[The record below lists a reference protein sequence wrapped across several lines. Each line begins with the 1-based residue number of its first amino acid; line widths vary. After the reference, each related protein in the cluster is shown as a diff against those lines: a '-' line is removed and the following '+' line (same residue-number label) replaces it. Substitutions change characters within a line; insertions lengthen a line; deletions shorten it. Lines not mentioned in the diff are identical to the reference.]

1 MSGLCIPMSNRLYA
15 LTIVS
20 SSPTVE
26 TKYPRAQN
34 VTPVKFRS
42 LFETSC
48 YRYCTFALDI
58 AHYIQHRV
66 LRRYAD
72 ADVDVVSHQ
81 GPFYYLCLLV
91 LRQFPEYFSKVLTQ
105 LSEYP
110 LLAFLRYKYYV
121 VFTVPSRVT

>member
-20 SSPTVE
+20 SSPTIE

-34 VTPVKFRS
+34 FTPLKFRS

-48 YRYCTFALDI
+48 YRYRTFALDI
-58 AHYIQHRV
+58 AHYIQRRV

-72 ADVDVVSHQ
+72 AYVDVVFQQ
-81 GPFYYLCLLV
+81 GTVYYLRFLV

-105 LSEYP
+105 LS
-110 LLAFLRYKYYV
+110 
-121 VFTVPSRVT
+121 